1 MILMII
7 EKLQKLKAAE
17 IKMILIALE
26 VGQLTVKNM
35 ACLLNVSGI
44 FMSEDMVRRRL
55 EKLVRLGIFGKKK
68 RKIELFKGFKR
79 EVVYFVKE
87 KLVRNR
93 RFVETVMKLWE
104 DSMNWHK

>member
-1 MILMII
+1 MIV

-17 IKMILIALE
+17 IKMILIAIE
-26 VGQLTVKNM
+26 AGQLTVKNM

-44 FMSEDMVRRRL
+44 FMPEDMVRRRL
-55 EKLVRLGIFGKKK
+55 EKLVRLGILEKKR
-68 RKIELFKGFKR
+68 RKIELFKGFKK

-104 DSMNWHK
+104 DFMNLHK